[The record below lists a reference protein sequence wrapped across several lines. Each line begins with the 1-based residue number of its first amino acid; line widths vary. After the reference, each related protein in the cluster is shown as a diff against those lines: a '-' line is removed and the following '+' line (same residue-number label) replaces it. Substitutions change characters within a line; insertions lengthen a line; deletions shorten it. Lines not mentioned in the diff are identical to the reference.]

1 MATPDQHRS
10 RPTRI
15 SAADFHA
22 LAGRKSTSKPK
33 VNHRKWTAKPDLEP
47 QAPFRIRLP
56 FLPPSVNKLF
66 STVRDPATGVLKR
79 VLSQKARRIRRLIT
93 ALIDREM
100 NPALIYELHLDIHMP
115 CFTKKGSVRKV
126 DLTNRV
132 KFIEDCVCG
141 ALGIDDS
148 HIFRVVM
155 NKHDSD
161 TELTVIE
168 IREREQQSD
177 REAA

>member
-1 MATPDQHRS
+1 MATPDHQRS
-10 RPTRI
+10 RPARI
-15 SAADFHA
+15 SAQDFRA
-22 LAGRKSTSKPK
+22 LAGRKSTSKPITR
-33 VNHRKWTAKPDLEP
+33 HHKWTSRVEKTQQKPFQL
-47 QAPFRIRLP
+47 RLP
-56 FLPPSVNKLF
+56 FLPPSINKLF
-66 STVRDPATGVLKR
+66 TTVRDPQTGVIKR

-93 ALIDREM
+93 ALIDREL
-100 NPALIYELHLDIHMP
+100 NPALIYELQLDIHMP

-155 NKHDSD
+155 NKHDSE
-161 TELTVIE
+161 TELTEIE
-168 IREREQQSD
+168 IRERRQQSD
-177 REAA
+177 SEAA